1 MTTHTFDTSNLSR
14 GYIIALVSSLF
25 LSTTAILIRYLTQTF
40 NMPSLVLACERDG
53 LVALALLPVLGLLNP
68 KLLRVKRQ
76 HLVYLAV
83 YGLMQA
89 FFNSFW
95 TLSVSLNGAAIST
108 VLVYSS
114 AGFTALLGWWL
125 LKERLDWAKI
135 LAVCLSLGGC
145 VLVSGALDPSAWRA
159 NLFGISSGILSG
171 LFYAIY
177 SLMGRSAAQ
186 RGLNPWTTLF
196 YTFGFAALFLLGL
209 NLIPRG
215 FLPGMA
221 ARPADLFWL
230 GSSAA
235 GWGALFLLAA
245 GPTLAGFGLYN
256 TSLGYLP
263 SSVANLILT
272 SEPAFTAVIAYFL
285 LGERLTGMQIAG
297 SLIILAGV
305 VFLRVYEG
313 WWVGQAQPAPGYRGI
328 CDCGF
333 LIVDLALGWQPCS
346 NKGIYCSSP
355 QG

>member
-1 MTTHTFDTSNLSR
+1 MAPHTINTTNLSR
-14 GYIIALVSSLF
+14 GYGIALFSALF
-25 LSTTAILIRYLTQTF
+25 LSTTAIFIRYLTQTF

-53 LVALALLPVLGLLNP
+53 LVALTLLPVLGLLKP
-68 KLLRVKRQ
+68 GLIRVKRQ

-95 TLSVSLNGAAIST
+95 TLSVALNGAAIST
-108 VLVYSS
+108 VLVYCS
-114 AGFTALLGWWL
+114 AGFTAVLGWWL

-145 VLVSGALDPSAWRA
+145 VLVSGALDPAAWRA
-159 NLFGISSGILSG
+159 NLMGISTGILSG

-186 RGLNPWTTLF
+186 RGLNPWTTLL
-196 YTFGFAALFLLGL
+196 YTFGFASVYLLGL
-209 NLIPRG
+209 NLIPGG

-221 ARPADLFWL
+221 AQPADLLWL
-230 GSSAA
+230 GNSAA

-256 TSLGYLP
+256 TSLAYLP

-272 SEPAFTAVIAYFL
+272 TEPAFTAAIAYFL

-297 SLIILAGV
+297 SLVILTGV

-313 WWVGQAQPAPGYRGI
+313 WWTAQP
-328 CDCGF
+328 
-333 LIVDLALGWQPCS
+333 QPA
-346 NKGIYCSSP
+346 